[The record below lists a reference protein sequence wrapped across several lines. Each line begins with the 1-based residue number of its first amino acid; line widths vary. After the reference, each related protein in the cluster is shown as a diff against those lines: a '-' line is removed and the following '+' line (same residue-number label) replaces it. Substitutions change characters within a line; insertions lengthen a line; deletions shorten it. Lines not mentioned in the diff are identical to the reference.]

1 MPTCGACYVCNAIR
15 ASYSETKKRGTYFLL
30 QPGGAEIA
38 CEIIAAFK
46 R

>member
-15 ASYSETKKRGTYFLL
+15 ASYSETKKK
-30 QPGGAEIA
+30 EILIFYDNQARTA